1 MVSIS
6 YMAGTIVKEE
16 MMKFKR
22 MVFRATRGKAL
33 TYFEDLSH
41 EGQIDYAGYTD
52 KQLRTVYVIIFQ
64 EGGTIRTQLKK
75 ICESFMGRQVEIP
88 IAFGNKEIKDRIRD
102 LERRILDTKS
112 LLIASR
118 LRFKDY
124 LKGIQKII
132 DRPDLEDD
140 RDHDRAILAISVLE
154 IYKMFIVKEKAL
166 YATLN
171 KFKVEGGLYIGFG
184 WIPKIDN
191 QAIMRQIEGMKER
204 NRNIETP
211 QMKVIHEHGVKPPSL
226 FRNNDVTWVFQEIV
240 NTYGIPNYKEVNP
253 TIFTIV
259 TFPFL
264 FGIMFGDI
272 GHGLVLFLIGAL
284 LCLFEDVIRTKAPS
298 MEGVLVLRYI
308 ALLMG
313 IFATFCGLI
322 YNDFMAIPLW
332 IWDSC
337 YDLVEI
343 PHTPAKAGEH
353 ERTPYKS
360 YFKQDCVYPVGID
373 PAWHLGSNE
382 LTYLNSLKMKLSVIL
397 GVLQM
402 GLGVCMKAFNAS
414 YFGNKLDFMFE
425 FLPQIILL
433 LALFGWMDVL
443 IIAKWLTDFTHREYE
458 APAIISTMI
467 DMFLNGAAIPP
478 GVQAIVG
485 SAST

>member
-1 MVSIS
+1 
-6 YMAGTIVKEE
+6 
-16 MMKFKR
+16 
-22 MVFRATRGKAL
+22 
-33 TYFEDLSH
+33 
-41 EGQIDYAGYTD
+41 
-52 KQLRTVYVIIFQ
+52 
-64 EGGTIRTQLKK
+64 
-75 ICESFMGRQVEIP
+75 
-88 IAFGNKEIKDRIRD
+88 
-102 LERRILDTKS
+102 
-112 LLIASR
+112 
-118 LRFKDY
+118 
-124 LKGIQKII
+124 
-132 DRPDLEDD
+132 
-140 RDHDRAILAISVLE
+140 
-154 IYKMFIVKEKAL
+154 MFVVKEKAL

-171 KFKVEGGLYIGFG
+171 KFKVEGGLYIGFS
-184 WIPKIDN
+184 WIPKLDN
-191 QAIMRQIEGMKER
+191 QAIMRQIEGMKDR

-211 QMKVIHEHGVKPPSL
+211 QMKVIHEHGVKPPTL

-253 TIFTIV
+253 TVFTIV

-272 GHGLVLFLIGAL
+272 GHGLVLFLVGAC

-322 YNDFMAIPLW
+322 YNDFMAIPVW

-343 PHTPAKAGEH
+343 PHAPAKEGEH
-353 ERTPYKS
+353 ERTPFKS

-402 GLGVCMKAFNAS
+402 GMGVCMKAFNAS
-414 YFGNKLDFMFE
+414 YFGNKLDFYFE

-443 IIAKWLTDFTHREYE
+443 IIAKWLTDFTHIEYE

-478 GVQAIVG
+478 GVQSIVG